1 MQGRAAR
8 HRVTHRPESP
18 GEPATLTA
26 TLLRDTWAPGEM
38 HPTEAHGAQGARL
51 ENQSGV
57 RLFRAALAEKPVRSS
72 LGLAGEYLTFG
83 SAVFM
88 ALSLYATRKPMAAVD
103 RALGLRLRERFVDF
117 IARVSP
123 G

>member
-1 MQGRAAR
+1 MHPAER
-8 HRVTHRPESP
+8 HRPDAETLES
-18 GEPATLTA
+18 
-26 TLLRDTWAPGEM
+26 R
-38 HPTEAHGAQGARL
+38 
-51 ENQSGV
+51 SGL
-57 RLFRAALAEKPVRSS
+57 RLFGTALAGKPLRTSF
-72 LGLAGEYLTFG
+72 GLAAEYLTFG

>member
-1 MQGRAAR
+1 
-8 HRVTHRPESP
+8 
-18 GEPATLTA
+18 
-26 TLLRDTWAPGEM
+26 M
-38 HPTEAHGAQGARL
+38 HPTDGPNAHEADL

-57 RLFRAALAEKPVRSS
+57 RLFRAALDEKPVRTT
-72 LGLAGEYLTFG
+72 LGLAVEYLTFG

-103 RALGLRLRERFVDF
+103 RALGLGLRERFVDL
-117 IARVSP
+117 IARISP

>member
-1 MQGRAAR
+1 
-8 HRVTHRPESP
+8 
-18 GEPATLTA
+18 
-26 TLLRDTWAPGEM
+26 M
-38 HPTEAHGAQGARL
+38 HPTRARHNGAQSERL
-51 ENQSGV
+51 ENQTAV
-57 RLFRAALAEKPVRSS
+57 RLFRAALAEKPVRTS

>member
-1 MQGRAAR
+1 
-8 HRVTHRPESP
+8 
-18 GEPATLTA
+18 
-26 TLLRDTWAPGEM
+26 M
-38 HPTEAHGAQGARL
+38 HPTDAHGAQDRNV

-57 RLFRAALAEKPVRSS
+57 RLFRAALAEKPVRTS

-83 SAVFM
+83 SAVLV
-88 ALSLYATRKPMAAVD
+88 ALSLYATRKPMAAID
-103 RALGLRLRERFVDF
+103 RALGLRLRERFVDL

>member
-1 MQGRAAR
+1 
-8 HRVTHRPESP
+8 
-18 GEPATLTA
+18 
-26 TLLRDTWAPGEM
+26 M
-38 HPTEAHGAQGARL
+38 HPTEGHGGHA
-51 ENQSGV
+51 ENVESQSGV
-57 RLFRAALAEKPVRSS
+57 RLFGEALAHKPLRTS
-72 LGLAGEYLTFG
+72 LGLAVEYLTFG

-103 RALGLRLRERFVDF
+103 RALGLGLRQRFVDF